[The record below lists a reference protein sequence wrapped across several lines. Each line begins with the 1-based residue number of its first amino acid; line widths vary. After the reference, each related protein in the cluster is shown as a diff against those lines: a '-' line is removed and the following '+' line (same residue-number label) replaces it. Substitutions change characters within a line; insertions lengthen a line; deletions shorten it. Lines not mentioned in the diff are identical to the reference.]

1 MQRSRPLQKRF
12 AILAAAGL
20 ALGSAAPLAQAK
32 SDRSRVVQRAL
43 RQSVR
48 IEVQSEGRLARSAS
62 GVVIAVEKGTSFV
75 LTNAH
80 VVQRE
85 GLAAAAAYVVVIE
98 RPRLH
103 RVPARLVY
111 QGRVPE
117 EDLAVLAV
125 DSESLPVAPVAI
137 DDDVNVG
144 DDVVVIGAPY
154 GKALSVS
161 SGIVSQLEV
170 DDSGPRPLQTKMKTD
185 APIGYGASG
194 GGVFDVP
201 SGKLVGLVEGY
212 RTARVAF
219 GGMNSDDFS
228 FDIPMPGETF
238 LAPPGKIRAFLARSQ
253 IGRLLGLESV
263 GSAAISRRIDPSVP
277 QRR

>member
-1 MQRSRPLQKRF
+1 LQKRCS
-12 AILAAAGL
+12 ILAAAGL
-20 ALGSAAPLAQAK
+20 VLGLAALPAQAK

-48 IEVQSEGRLARSAS
+48 IEVQAEGRLARSAS
-62 GVVIAVEKGTSFV
+62 GVVVAVEKGTSYV

-85 GLAAAAAYVVVIE
+85 GLPASASYVVVIE

-103 RVPARLVY
+103 RVPARLIY
-111 QGRVPE
+111 QGKVPE
-117 EDLAVLAV
+117 EDLAILAV
-125 DSESLPVAPVAI
+125 DSEALPVVPVAT

-170 DDSGPRPLQTKMKTD
+170 DDSGPRPMQTKMKTD
-185 APIGYGASG
+185 AAIGYGASG
-194 GGVFDVP
+194 GGVFEVP

-253 IGRLLGLESV
+253 VGRLLGIDSA
-263 GSAAISRRIDPSVP
+263 GSAAMSRRIDPSVP
-277 QRR
+277 PRR

>member
-1 MQRSRPLQKRF
+1 LQKRHS
-12 AILAAAGL
+12 ILAVAAL
-20 ALGSAAPLAQAK
+20 ALGLVALPTQAK
-32 SDRSRVVQRAL
+32 SDRSKVVQRAL
-43 RQSVR
+43 RQVVR
-48 IEVQSEGRLARSAS
+48 IEVQADGRVSRSAS
-62 GVVIAVEKGTSFV
+62 GVAVAVEKGTSYV

-80 VVQRE
+80 VVQRD
-85 GLAAAAAYVVVIE
+85 GLSANASYVVVIE
-98 RPRLH
+98 RPKLH

-111 QGRVPE
+111 QGKVPE
-117 EDLAVLAV
+117 EDLAILAV
-125 DSESLPVAPVAI
+125 EGEALSVVPIAAE
-137 DDDVNVG
+137 DDVGVG

-170 DDSGPRPLQTKMKTD
+170 DNSGPRPVQTKMKTD
-185 APIGYGASG
+185 APIGYGTSG

-238 LAPPGKIRAFLARSQ
+238 LAPAGKIRAFLARNQ
-253 IGRLLGLESV
+253 VGHLLGMESA
-263 GSAAISRRIDPSVP
+263 GTAALSRRIDPPVAP
-277 QRR
+277 RR

>member
-1 MQRSRPLQKRF
+1 MQKRF
-12 AILAAAGL
+12 SILAAAVLVLGVL
-20 ALGSAAPLAQAK
+20 APDAQAK
-32 SDRSRVVQRAL
+32 SDRSKVVQRAL

-48 IEVQSEGRLARSAS
+48 IEVQAEGRIARSAS
-62 GVVIAVEKGTSFV
+62 GVVVAVDKSTSYV

-80 VVQRE
+80 VVQKE
-85 GLAAAAAYVVVIE
+85 GLPSVASYLVVIE

-111 QGRVPE
+111 QGKVPE
-117 EDLAVLAV
+117 EDLAVLAI
-125 DSESLPVAPVAI
+125 DSEALPVVPVAG

-170 DDSGPRPLQTKMKTD
+170 DDTGPRPLQTKMKTD
-185 APIGYGASG
+185 AAIGYGASG

-238 LAPPGKIRAFLARSQ
+238 VAPPGKIRAFLARSQ
-253 IGRLLGLESV
+253 VGRLLGLDAG
-263 GSAAISRRIDPSVP
+263 GSAAISRRIDPSVAP
-277 QRR
+277 RR